1 MPVQPHDLNPPA
13 CRILVVDD
21 NKDATETLAELLR
34 MLGNEVAVA
43 LDGTS
48 AVEQVVRFR
57 PDVVLLDIGLPD
69 ISGFEVAR
77 RVRQLERIAQPTL
90 IALTGWG
97 QQQDKEMAALA
108 GFDEHWTKPVDIDR
122 LQALSRNSTRPAAL

>member
-1 MPVQPHDLNPPA
+1 MPVQPHDFNPPA
-13 CRILVVDD
+13 FRILVVDD
-21 NKDATETLAELLR
+21 NKDAAETLAELLR

-48 AVEQVVRFR
+48 AMEQVVQFR

-69 ISGFEVAR
+69 ISGYEVAR
-77 RVRQLERIAQPTL
+77 RVRQLERVAQPTL

-97 QQQDKEMAALA
+97 QQQDKQMAALA

-122 LQALSRNSTRPAAL
+122 LQALSRNSTRPTAL